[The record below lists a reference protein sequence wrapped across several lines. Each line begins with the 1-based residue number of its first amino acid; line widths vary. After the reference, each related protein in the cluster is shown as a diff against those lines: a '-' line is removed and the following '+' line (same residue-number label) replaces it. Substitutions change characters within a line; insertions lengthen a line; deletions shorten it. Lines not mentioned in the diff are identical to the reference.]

1 MSNTSNFRS
10 CFKDR
15 FDFRSGLGRES
26 RKSKTSLDI
35 EILMSLQAP
44 RGGWVFYISAQ
55 SLVQ

>member
-1 MSNTSNFRS
+1 MINTSNFRS

-26 RKSKTSLDI
+26 RKSKTILDI
-35 EILMSLQAP
+35 ELLVSMPAP
-44 RGGWVFYISAQ
+44 RGNWVFYISAQ